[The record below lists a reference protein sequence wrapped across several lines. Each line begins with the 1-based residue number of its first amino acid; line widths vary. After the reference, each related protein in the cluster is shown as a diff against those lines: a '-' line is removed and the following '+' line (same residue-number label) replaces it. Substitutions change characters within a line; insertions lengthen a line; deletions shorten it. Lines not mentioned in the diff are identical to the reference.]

1 MRKLAMCFVL
11 VLVAAAVSVSAADLG
26 FYVGAGFGPSSLD
39 VRDFNPDF
47 ADLRFEQEDFGY
59 KVFAGYRPLKYLAVE
74 GGYTD
79 FGNVKSYEGGNQL
92 FYAESNI
99 DISMWSLYAVG
110 LIPVGEKVDFF
121 GKLGYA
127 SWDNDNVVYRSLE
140 TEDRSTS
147 GTDLA
152 WGLGM
157 NFRFKKIG
165 ARIEGDWLKIPD
177 TGGVFLFSVS
187 LMYNF

>member
-1 MRKLAMCFVL
+1 MLTL
-11 VLVAAAVSVSAADLG
+11 VLMAAVAAPAAATDLG
-26 FYVGAGFGPSSLD
+26 FYVGAGLGVSSLD
-39 VRDFNPDF
+39 VRDFNPDY
-47 ADLRFEQEDFGY
+47 ADLRFEEGAFGY
-59 KVFAGYRPLKYLAVE
+59 KIFGGWRPLKYVAVE

-79 FGNVKSYEGGNQL
+79 FGNIRSYEGGNEL
-92 FYAESNI
+92 FYEESNI

-110 LIPVGEKVDFF
+110 LIPLSEKVDFF

-127 SWDNDNVVYRSLE
+127 SWDNDNVVYRYPD
-140 TEDRSTS
+140 TEDRSDS

-157 NFRFKKIG
+157 NFRFKKLG
-165 ARIEGDWLKIPD
+165 ARLEGDWLKIPD
-177 TGGVFLFSVS
+177 TGGVFLLSVS